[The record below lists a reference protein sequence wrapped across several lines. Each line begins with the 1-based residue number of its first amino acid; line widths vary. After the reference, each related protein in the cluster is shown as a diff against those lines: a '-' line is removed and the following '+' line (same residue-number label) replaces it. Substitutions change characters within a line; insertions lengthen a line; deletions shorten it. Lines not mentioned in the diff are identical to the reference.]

1 MAKFNGK
8 MLGRRRVALK
18 FVVEDTPPPRGRLLL
33 VGAKKH
39 LNSQHIKA
47 SFSSYK
53 LAPDV
58 EPELLLNEEGLMT
71 GEVILTFQDI
81 PSAVQALQFFNS
93 KPNDLSFKDATMLLP
108 LRFDELTEKWVES
121 ENSFH
126 ENLS

>member
-1 MAKFNGK
+1 MCAGEGLS
-8 MLGRRRVALK
+8 M
-18 FVVEDTPPPRGRLLL
+18 TRL
-33 VGAKKH
+33 
-39 LNSQHIKA
+39 QA

-126 ENLS
+126 ENL